1 MKFIILKSILKLIS
15 VYTDKIQKKKQER
28 KYTKADKICGLLGV
42 FKDNSKGIDTM
53 GCLSTV
59 IGIFIVMGALAAF
72 GAVFF
77 ALPLIGAVILYFR
90 FSKYIEIPKWWKA
103 LTIVMVAASTVLFA
117 DDVFDETI
125 HTGHAP
131 FLLLGMYGVLS
142 AIFFAVK
149 RKTSGSTF
157 FPSINADEEDTDVFS
172 QEYDETIVTDSDE
185 NENDD
190 DLLDEEVKT
199 KALCERLKQILKWIQ
214 LFGKRCIW
222 ISNAI

>member
-1 MKFIILKSILKLIS
+1 M
-15 VYTDKIQKKKQER
+15 
-28 KYTKADKICGLLGV
+28 
-42 FKDNSKGIDTM
+42 
-53 GCLSTV
+53 
-59 IGIFIVMGALAAF
+59 
-72 GAVFF
+72 
-77 ALPLIGAVILYFR
+77 
-90 FSKYIEIPKWWKA
+90 
-103 LTIVMVAASTVLFA
+103 LFA
-117 DDVFDETI
+117 VDVFDETI

-157 FPSINADEEDTDVFS
+157 FPSINADEEDINAFS

-199 KALCERLKQILKWIQ
+199 KALCERLKQNLKWIQ